1 MQIKKGLNKLVDR
14 VEKMNI
20 YIIFAIILFVQIV
33 FMLYY
38 CNMKQG
44 FFVDEIWS
52 YGLSNSYYH
61 AQIWEDNGL
70 DNVKI
75 EPEIFK
81 SYLTVNKGEE
91 FSYGSVIYNQT
102 HDAHPPLFYMVL
114 HTISSFFPGKFSKW
128 FGLIPNVIYFA
139 IAMYLL
145 LRVARCISKKNIF
158 NILVLVLYGFSIGA
172 VNSVTY
178 VRMYMLLTVWC
189 LFFLLENIQI
199 YKEEKITVKRF
210 VLLCIA
216 TFGGLYTHFFFIIFA
231 CPIVG
236 LMLTKVI
243 RERNLGWKVFLKY
256 SIAGGIGIICAFG
269 TFPTYLRKISG
280 KDGNANSSL
289 THTNMRNFSDW
300 GERIKIYWK
309 DISSE
314 LFGSLWSVI
323 LILFLVLLVGYR
335 VCNILYKIKIEKKEK
350 KIQLIIEKKPI
361 SGKKIIE
368 IKQSYIIAIGI
379 LLVIVFYFLLVCK
392 ITVFSSNRFMMCIYP
407 LIVLEMSIL
416 IWRTITCMTRKKVM
430 QRVVLGLICI
440 FIVGIT
446 YFANDPEYIYEEK
459 GGNEQVLQEYT
470 ELPVIYIYASQHR
483 ILDNALNLM
492 NCKKDIYQIDLDKIK
507 QNIKKVDA
515 SEDEMIIYVDTLVND
530 YGSSVDECL
539 KYVKQELN
547 YNKSELLG
555 TDDMS
560 NIYLLK
566 R

>member
-1 MQIKKGLNKLVDR
+1 M
-14 VEKMNI
+14 
-20 YIIFAIILFVQIV
+20 
-33 FMLYY
+33 
-38 CNMKQG
+38 
-44 FFVDEIWS
+44 
-52 YGLSNSYYH
+52 
-61 AQIWEDNGL
+61 
-70 DNVKI
+70 
-75 EPEIFK
+75 
-81 SYLTVNKGEE
+81 
-91 FSYGSVIYNQT
+91 
-102 HDAHPPLFYMVL
+102 
-114 HTISSFFPGKFSKW
+114 
-128 FGLIPNVIYFA
+128 
-139 IAMYLL
+139 
-145 LRVARCISKKNIF
+145 
-158 NILVLVLYGFSIGA
+158 
-172 VNSVTY
+172 
-178 VRMYMLLTVWC
+178 
-189 LFFLLENIQI
+189 
-199 YKEEKITVKRF
+199 
-210 VLLCIA
+210 
-216 TFGGLYTHFFFIIFA
+216 
-231 CPIVG
+231 
-236 LMLTKVI
+236 
-243 RERNLGWKVFLKY
+243 
-256 SIAGGIGIICAFG
+256 
-269 TFPTYLRKISG
+269 
-280 KDGNANSSL
+280 
-289 THTNMRNFSDW
+289 
-300 GERIKIYWK
+300 
-309 DISSE
+309 
-314 LFGSLWSVI
+314 
-323 LILFLVLLVGYR
+323 
-335 VCNILYKIKIEKKEK
+335 YKIKIEKKEK
-350 KIQLIIEKKPI
+350 KIQLVIEKKPI

-416 IWRTITCMTRKKVM
+416 IWKTITCMTRKKVM